1 MPARRI
7 IVVGAGVAG
16 ARAAE
21 AIRSRFD
28 AEVVLLGREVEAPY
42 QRPALSKE
50 VLRGEA
56 LPEEELR
63 LLPSSSFGDDGL
75 VLRTG
80 AKAVG
85 LHPRDQ
91 SLELD
96 GGERLEWHRLV
107 LATGSRPRTL
117 DVPGAHLTGVT
128 TLRTLAEATRLAAAL
143 TSGVRVVGAGLLGL
157 EVAGAARARGA
168 EVVVVERGVD
178 VLRRVLGPLVAPTLT
193 RWVEGRGLP
202 LRRASTVKQF
212 HGVTRVTGVELTSGE
227 VLPAEVVVL
236 ALGAVPETA
245 WLEASGLVLRD
256 GAVEVDELGQTSLP
270 GVFATGEV
278 ASAWNP
284 TLGRFARVEHH
295 GWAWSDGARVGL
307 NVMGER
313 VPLSGWPGGGTEVLG
328 RRLQFAGDFTGLD
341 EARFVGDVG
350 AESFTAALAREG
362 QVRGIVGFGA
372 PRAFSALRHFLGA
385 SLSTVPTSV
394 STTTTEQLSKT
405 IAQAGSGVKAP
416 AT

>member
-28 AEVVLLGREVEAPY
+28 AAVVLLGREVEAPY

-56 LPEEELR
+56 LTEEALR
-63 LLPSSSFGDDGL
+63 VLPSSSFGDDRIA
-75 VLRTG
+75 LRAG
-80 AKAVG
+80 ASAVA
-85 LHPRDQ
+85 LHAREQ
-91 SLELD
+91 SLELES
-96 GGERLEWHRLV
+96 GERLGWHRLV
-107 LATGSRPRTL
+107 LATGSRARTL
-117 DVPGAHLTGVT
+117 DVPGVHLAGVT
-128 TLRTLAEATRLAAAL
+128 TVRTLLEATRLATAL
-143 TSGVRVVGAGLLGL
+143 TSGVRVVVVGAGLLGL

-193 RWVEGRGLP
+193 RWVEGQGLS
-202 LRRASTVKQF
+202 LRRASSVKQL
-212 HGVTRVTGVELTSGE
+212 HGTTRVTAVELTTGE
-227 VLPAEVVVL
+227 VLPADVVVL

-270 GVFATGEV
+270 GVFAAGEV

-295 GWAWSDGARVGL
+295 GWAWTDGARVGL

-313 VPLSGWPGGGTEVLG
+313 VPVSGWPGGGAEVLG
-328 RRLQFAGDFTGLD
+328 RRLQFAGDFSGLD
-341 EARFVGDVG
+341 EARFFGDVG
-350 AESFTAALAREG
+350 AESFTAALARDG
-362 QVRGIVGFGA
+362 QVRGVVGFGA
-372 PRAFSALRHFLGA
+372 PRAFSALRLFLGA
-385 SLSTVPTSV
+385 PLSTVLTSR
-394 STTTTEQLSKT
+394 
-405 IAQAGSGVKAP
+405 P
-416 AT
+416 